1 MIYEDEEIKVY
12 FSQGITIDAANVD
25 DAIDIDPRV
34 AFNVHYDHDLHMIL
48 LKPVEKLRRGQEYH
62 IILNVAVLEAQV
74 SDLKV
79 ETTVKVYDQYINV
92 ERKGILFD
100 DQGRR
105 FININISTAIDEAAE
120 DIKTLFPEGDQGRIT
135 VNKQSPGEFTAHI
148 LLEESRGDH
157 MGRLSTG

>member
-1 MIYEDEEIKVY
+1 M
-12 FSQGITIDAANVD
+12 
-25 DAIDIDPRV
+25 
-34 AFNVHYDHDLHMIL
+34 
-48 LKPVEKLRRGQEYH
+48 KPVEKLRRGQEYH

-135 VNKQSPGEFTAHI
+135 VNKHIPGEFTAHI